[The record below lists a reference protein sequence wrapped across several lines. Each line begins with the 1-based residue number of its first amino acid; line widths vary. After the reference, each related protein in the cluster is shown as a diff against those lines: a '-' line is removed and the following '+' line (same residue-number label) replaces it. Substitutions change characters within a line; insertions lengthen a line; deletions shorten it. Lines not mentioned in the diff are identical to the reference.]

1 MKLQPIEYIGPA
13 PRVKKPRKSAGGWLL
28 IGFAALLT
36 FMLAKPFVQLVR
48 AQQSEPNSST
58 LEAAKNQL
66 DDMDGFG
73 AQLAKS
79 ALERTAVEIDYD
91 VTYRII
97 DFPAGDI
104 PANRGKAEDVVIRA
118 YRALGT
124 DLQLLVNDDMK
135 SHFREYPSFWG
146 LSEPDTNID
155 HRRTPNLQRFF
166 VRNGE
171 SITPTRTADDY
182 EFGDIVVWLLGGQST
197 QANGHIGIVVPGPG
211 QLSDEKW
218 IVHNNG
224 SGPVW
229 ASELFSYPIVGH
241 YRYVPENLLV
251 DVELDDFVGESL

>member
-28 IGFAALLT
+28 IGFAGLMTL
-36 FMLAKPFVQLVR
+36 MLARPFVQLVR

-58 LEAAKNQL
+58 LEAAKIQL
-66 DDMDGFG
+66 DEMGTFG
-73 AQLAKS
+73 AQLAKA
-79 ALERTAVEIDYD
+79 ALERTKEKVDYD

-97 DFPAGDI
+97 DFPGGDI
-104 PANRGKAEDVVIRA
+104 PVNRGKAEDVVIRS

-124 DLQLLVNDDMK
+124 DLQLLLNDDMK

-166 VRNGE
+166 VRHGD
-171 SITPTRTADDY
+171 SLQPTNSADDY
-182 EFGDIVVWLLGGQST
+182 EFGDVVVWHLGSQSA
-197 QANGHIGIVVPGPG
+197 QSAHIGIVVPGPG
-211 QLSDEKW
+211 QLSEEKW

-229 ASELFSYPIVGH
+229 ASELFSYPVVGH
-241 YRYVPENLLV
+241 YRYIPENLLV
-251 DVELDDFVGESL
+251 EVEFELAGDSESL